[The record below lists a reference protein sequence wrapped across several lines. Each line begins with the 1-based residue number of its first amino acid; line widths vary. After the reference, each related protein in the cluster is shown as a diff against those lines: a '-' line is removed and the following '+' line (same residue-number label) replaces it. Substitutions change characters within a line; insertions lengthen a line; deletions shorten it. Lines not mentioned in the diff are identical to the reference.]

1 MIEKTLENFNIIA
14 FAVAILISLIA
25 IVTKRQRL
33 FVGLSI
39 SGLIASL
46 ALSIFTTALSVL
58 VVKVCAFVI
67 IIMFASKVFKK
78 IAKR

>member
-58 VVKVCAFVI
+58 VVKVCTFVI